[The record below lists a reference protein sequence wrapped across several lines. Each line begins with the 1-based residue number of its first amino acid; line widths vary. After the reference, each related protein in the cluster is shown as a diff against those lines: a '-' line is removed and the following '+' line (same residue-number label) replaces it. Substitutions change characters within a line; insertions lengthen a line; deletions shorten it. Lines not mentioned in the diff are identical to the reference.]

1 MFGKKEELE
10 MLKLI
15 EMGELNKLLEVV
27 KTSQKDILRA
37 KTVEELLAVKTNL
50 KDILMTSKESIEQ
63 QKATKDEVLNNK
75 DLMEKQ
81 IESLAQMRNVV
92 AEEAQ
97 YKASLFETLQ
107 TGTED
112 LNGLFSDMNKE
123 IHTSVEN
130 MTRIDK
136 VTIAIGN
143 SVKEINVTAQAM
155 KDKVTTFVE
164 TAQNV
169 ASNIT
174 GISNIAEQTNLL
186 ALNASIEAARAGE
199 AGKGFAVV
207 AEEIRKLSDGTKEL
221 LNNMTSLLS
230 TFESASGKTNEEV
243 EATTRGIEEVS
254 KRVDEISLTV
264 SETKTVSLTLQEHI
278 NAVAQHMSNI
288 EKKVDDSRK
297 GIGAEHMDYIDAFL
311 VELRNISST
320 MDNVADEMNIAIHDQ
335 EEMTKTIQK
344 VQNYRILGK

>member
-15 EMGELNKLLEVV
+15 EMGELNRLLEVV
-27 KTSQKDILRA
+27 RASQKDILRA
-37 KTVEELLAVKTNL
+37 KTVEELLSVRKNL

-63 QKATKDEVLNNK
+63 QKATQEQLLNNRE
-75 DLMEKQ
+75 LMEKQ
-81 IESLAQMRNVV
+81 IDSLVQMRNVV
-92 AEEAQ
+92 GEEAQ
-97 YKASLFETLQ
+97 YKAKLFETLE
-107 TGTED
+107 TGTEE
-112 LNGLFSDMNKE
+112 LNVLFKDMNKE

-136 VTIAIGN
+136 VTVAIGN
-143 SVKEINVTAQAM
+143 SVKNINTTAQAM

-230 TFESASGKTNEEV
+230 TFESASEKTNEEV

-254 KRVDEISLTV
+254 QKVDEISLSV
-264 SETKTVSLTLQEHI
+264 SETKKVSLLLQEHI
-278 NAVAQHMSNI
+278 NAVAQHMSDI
-288 EKKVDDSRK
+288 EKRVVESKK
-297 GIGAEHMDYIDAFL
+297 GIGVEHMDYIDAFL
-311 VELRNISST
+311 AELRNIESI
-320 MDNVADEMNIAIHDQ
+320 MGNVADEISLTIRSH
-335 EEMTKTIQK
+335 EEMAKTIQK
-344 VQNYRILGK
+344 IQNYRVLGK